1 MHTDVTIDGTKFCI
15 NGKPT
20 YAGVE
25 WRGRPVE
32 GLLLNSRMV
41 QAIFDDECP
50 ETRERWSYPDTGRW
64 DPDRNTD
71 DFCSHLAE
79 YRSYGLL
86 AVTVGLQGGGSVY
99 TPDVYD
105 RYDNSAYRP
114 DGSFKHEYFNRLLRV
129 LREAN
134 AAGIVVIVNYF
145 YWKHVQRI
153 PDDRVIIGITE
164 RVTDWLLHSGF
175 RNVLVDLANEAGE
188 WWHRPL
194 FGRDGI
200 HRLIDVVKSTTLDG
214 RRLLV
219 GSSSGGGSE
228 LASGKWLAAED
239 FSMPHGNGLTPD
251 ELRAK
256 IRSLRESPEYV
267 QRSRPICVNE
277 DSIFTENLD
286 AAVEEY
292 ASWGF
297 YCQGYGS
304 GYRDRMDWTT
314 HPRESSFHEL
324 SGFQTLP
331 VNWSINDPIKG
342 AFFDRVKT
350 ITGGDE

>member
-1 MHTDVTIDGTKFCI
+1 MGNDIAIDGTRFLI
-15 NGKPT
+15 NGRPT
-20 YAGVE
+20 YEGVE
-25 WRGRPVE
+25 WRGKRVE

-41 QAIFDDECP
+41 QAIFDDDCP
-50 ETRERWSYPDTGRW
+50 ETRERWRYPDTGRW

-71 DFCSHLAE
+71 DFCDRLAE

-99 TPDVYD
+99 TPDIYD

-114 DGSFKHEYFNRLLRV
+114 DGSFKQPYFDRLLRV
-129 LREAN
+129 LKAAD

-153 PDDRVIIGITE
+153 PDDRVIVSIAE
-164 RVTDWLLHSGF
+164 RVTDWLLGTGY
-175 RNVLVDLANEAGE
+175 RNIMVDLANEAGE

-194 FGRDGI
+194 FGRENI
-200 HRLIDVVKSTTLDG
+200 PRLIETVKSITLNG
-214 RRLLV
+214 RRLLA

-228 LASGKWLAAED
+228 LAAGKWLAAED
-239 FSMPHGNGLTPD
+239 FSMPHGNGLMPG

-256 IRSLRESPEYV
+256 IHRLRESPEYV
-267 QRSRPICVNE
+267 ERPRPICINE

-304 GYRDRMDWTT
+304 GYRDRMDWTVQ
-314 HPRESSFHEL
+314 PRESSFDTL
-324 SGFQTLP
+324 SGYQTLP
-331 VNWSINDPIKG
+331 VNWAINDPIKR
-342 AFFDRVKT
+342 AFFERVRA
-350 ITGGDE
+350 ITGGG

>member
-1 MHTDVTIDGTKFCI
+1 MHTDVAIDGTKFLI

-20 YAGVE
+20 YAGIE
-25 WRGRPVE
+25 WRGRPAE

-50 ETRERWSYPDTGRW
+50 VTRERWSYPDTGRW

-71 DFCSHLAE
+71 DFCSE

-99 TPDVYD
+99 TPDVYEH
-105 RYDNSAYRP
+105 YDNSAYRP
-114 DGSFKHEYFNRLLRV
+114 DGSFKQPYFDRLLRV
-129 LREAN
+129 LEAAD
-134 AAGIVVIVNYF
+134 AAGVVVIVNCF

-153 PDDRVIIGITE
+153 PDDRVIAGITE
-164 RVTDWLLHSGF
+164 RVTDWLLGTGC
-175 RNVLVDLANEAGE
+175 RNILVDLANEAGE
-188 WWHRPL
+188 WWHRLL
-194 FGRDGI
+194 FGRENI
-200 HRLIDVVKSTTLDG
+200 HRLIDTVKSTTLNG

-239 FSMPHGNGLTPD
+239 FSMPHGNGLMPD

-256 IRSLRESPEYV
+256 IRRLRESPEYIE
-267 QRSRPICVNE
+267 RPRPVCINE
-277 DSIFTENLD
+277 DSVFTENLD
-286 AAVEEY
+286 AAVDEY

-304 GYRDRMDWTT
+304 VYRDRMDWTVQ
-314 HPRESSFHEL
+314 PRESSFDKL
-324 SGFQTLP
+324 SGFQTVP
-331 VNWSINDPIKG
+331 VNWAINDPVKR
-342 AFFDRVKT
+342 AFFERVKE
-350 ITGGDE
+350 ITGGG